1 MRTLKYVDSLLVVIE
16 AIQNYL
22 ENEGSIPVP
31 TSSEGL
37 CSNNLTSSWKGGQ
50 ALMDYIL
57 KVRIR
62 INSSSSLSQ
71 LSANHLGNDL
81 DG

>member
-1 MRTLKYVDSLLVVIE
+1 MRTLKYVDALLVVIE

-22 ENEGSIPVP
+22 ENGGSITLP

-37 CSNNLTSSWKGGQ
+37 CNNNLTSPWEGGQ
-50 ALMDYIL
+50 KLMDYIL

-62 INSSSSLSQ
+62 INSSSPLSQ